1 MSHPSDIREQRV
13 ARTITVNDEESGV
26 TATVVLGRRD
36 DGAQTVREIRFTSEN
51 GGLEQ
56 GIDLHM
62 LRELGLSGDINLT
75 DPPAPTVPSTVPPAA
90 APAAVPDPP
99 EPAAAARNGASKGDD
114 KEAGKGAST
123 TRKATRKRRGKP
135 TAKPATSGREYRR
148 APQAEELQRVIRE
161 HGGPTAAARHLNV
174 PLHSVQG
181 WLRRYRSQ
189 GYEFA

>member
-1 MSHPSDIREQRV
+1 M

-99 EPAAAARNGASKGDD
+99 EPAAAARNGASKD
-114 KEAGKGAST
+114 AGKESGKGTGT
-123 TRKATRKRRGKP
+123 TRTAAKRRRGKS
-135 TAKPATSGREYRR
+135 TVKTVKTATSGREYRR